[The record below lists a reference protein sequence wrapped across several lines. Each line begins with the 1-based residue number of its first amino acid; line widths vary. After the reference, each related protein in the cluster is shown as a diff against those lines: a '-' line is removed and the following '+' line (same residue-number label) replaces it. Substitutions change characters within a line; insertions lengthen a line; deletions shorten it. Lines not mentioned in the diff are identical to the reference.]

1 MGQVHMPRFCTYVHL
16 CAHWG
21 GEGSIRHSPLACLTI
36 ASWPFGLRG
45 FRNPIK
51 VDIPRACA
59 FEGFPQID
67 SRSLYIPFAWVTDPS
82 PRSDCADI
90 PPPRRPSLF
99 YDPFTFCFP
108 SVVRVAIVSFIED
121 GFAEIGGNCERCYD
135 CSCKFDAY
143 FL

>member
-51 VDIPRACA
+51 VDIPRTCT
-59 FEGFPQID
+59 FEGLPQID

-82 PRSDCADI
+82 PRSDCADT
-90 PPPRRPSLF
+90 PPLLLVDLLS
-99 YDPFTFCFP
+99 FTTP
-108 SVVRVAIVSFIED
+108 LLSVFRVLYASP
-121 GFAEIGGNCERCYD
+121 
-135 CSCKFDAY
+135 
-143 FL
+143 L